1 MEWQYLMVTEH
12 QNIASRGYGPRQG
25 RQESMQDLWAN
36 VFNLDYLQTYE
47 EVRKCLRTEPDRWVG
62 VDYNNYNLGK
72 LDTML
77 FTKRCHILAET
88 FLGECNL
95 RAKQEKKK
103 AFCHVVGLGLGGW
116 QVLNMQGKWMLEAY
130 AHALQQNEY
139 DCIAAID
146 FSRFSRNHFAMVF
159 DGLRSDGGAKVKSVD
174 IFSTSRDPNN
184 RLSKDYEGCLLCTQ
198 FAWDSNSY
206 PGNEYWYGQLS
217 ASEDPAAACCSL
229 IPWLLN
235 VDVNPDGLKG
245 EQAVTIH
252 PTAHW

>member
-1 MEWQYLMVTEH
+1 M
-12 QNIASRGYGPRQG
+12 G
-25 RQESMQDLWAN
+25 QDLWAD

-47 EVRKCLRTEPDRWVG
+47 EVQQCGCTEPDRWVG
-62 VDYNNYNLGK
+62 VDYVDYGRGK

-77 FTKRCHILAET
+77 FTKRCRILAET

-95 RAKQEKKK
+95 RAKQENKK
-103 AFCHVVGLGLGGW
+103 AFCHVVGLGLGVW
-116 QVLNMQGKWMLEAY
+116 QVSDMQGKWMLEAY
-130 AHALQQNEY
+130 AQALLENEY

-146 FSRFSRNHFAMVF
+146 FCRFSHNHFSMVF
-159 DGLRSDGGAKVKSVD
+159 DGQRSDGGAKVKSVD

-206 PGNEYWYGQLS
+206 PGNEYWYGQLA
-217 ASEDPAAACCSL
+217 ASGDPAAACCSL

-252 PTAHW
+252 PTAYW